1 MEHEY
6 EYKIN
11 TKIVHAGEKPSP
23 DNMALATPIYQTS
36 TFAFD
41 EILTTGVPRGKYVYS
56 RFSNPTNT
64 TLEIKMAS
72 LEGGDAAV
80 SFASGMAAITAVLLT
95 ILKSGDHLIAD
106 EVLYGSTYE
115 LLSTG
120 VPRLGVD
127 VSFVDTSDVDQV
139 TNAIRDTT
147 KLIFFETPANPTL
160 KLTEIRAITKI
171 AAESGIKTLVDNT
184 FLTPYFQRPL
194 ELGADIVVHSAT
206 KYLNGH
212 GDALGGILIT
222 SFELADTVRKGA
234 LRDMGGV
241 LSPFNAF
248 LILRGIQTLAVRMER
263 HAQNAREV
271 ASFLKKRVEVKDVFY
286 PGLDQKLA
294 RNKSLR
300 EQMSGFGGVLS
311 FEVYGGLTESL
322 KFLNGFKLCT
332 ISVSLGDTAS
342 LIEHPALMTHSVV
355 PKNDRERTGITDGL
369 IRLSVGL
376 ENVEDIKADIEQA
389 FDQAER

>member
-6 EYKIN
+6 EYRMN
-11 TKIVHAGEKPSP
+11 TKIVHAGQRPCP
-23 DNMALATPIYQTS
+23 DNMALTTPIYQTS

-41 EILTTGVPRGKYVYS
+41 EILATGVPRGKYVYS

-64 TLEIKMAS
+64 TLEIKMAC
-72 LEGGDAAV
+72 LEGGDSAV
-80 SFASGMAAITAVLLT
+80 SFASGMAAITAAMLT

-115 LLSTG
+115 LLSKG
-120 VPRLGVD
+120 IPRLGVD
-127 VSFVDTSDVDQV
+127 VSFVDVSDVDQV
-139 TNAIRDTT
+139 INAIKDTT

-160 KLTEIRAITKI
+160 KLTDIRAITEI
-171 AAESGIKTLVDNT
+171 AAESGIRTIVDNT

-248 LILRGIQTLAVRMER
+248 LILRGIQTLSVRMER
-263 HAQNAREV
+263 HAQNAREI
-271 ASFLKKRVEVKDVFY
+271 ATFLKKRAEVKDVFY
-286 PGLDQKLA
+286 PGLDRKLTT
-294 RNKSLR
+294 NKSLR

-311 FEVYGGLTESL
+311 FEVYGGLNESL
-322 KFLNGFKLCT
+322 KFLNGLKLCT
-332 ISVSLGDTAS
+332 IAVSLGDTAS
-342 LIEHPALMTHSVV
+342 LIEHPALMTHSVI
-355 PKNDRERTGITDGL
+355 PKNERDRIGITDGL
-369 IRLSVGL
+369 MRLSVGL

-389 FDQAER
+389 FDQT

>member
-6 EYKIN
+6 EYGMN
-11 TKIVHAGEKPSP
+11 TKIVHAGQRPCP
-23 DNMALATPIYQTS
+23 DNMAFATPIYQTT

-41 EILTTGVPRGKYVYS
+41 ELLVTGVPRGKYIYS
-56 RFSNPTNT
+56 RSSNPTNT
-64 TLEIKMAS
+64 TLEIKMAA
-72 LEGGDAAV
+72 LEGGDSAV
-80 SFASGMAAITAVLLT
+80 SFASGMAAITAAMLT
-95 ILKSGDHLIAD
+95 ILKSGDHVIAD
-106 EVLYGSTYE
+106 EVLYGSTHE
-115 LLSTG
+115 LLSKG
-120 VPRLGVD
+120 VPRLGFD
-127 VSFVDTSDVDQV
+127 VSFVDMSDVDQV
-139 TNAIRDTT
+139 INAIKDTT

-160 KLTEIRAITKI
+160 KLTDIRAITEI
-171 AAESGIKTLVDNT
+171 AAESSIRTVVDNT

-222 SFELADTVRKGA
+222 SFELADAVRKGT

-248 LILRGIQTLAVRMER
+248 LILRGIQTLSVRMER
-263 HAQNAREV
+263 HAQNASKI
-271 ASFLKKRVEVKDVFY
+271 ATFLKKRAEVKDVFY
-286 PGLDQKLA
+286 PGLDRKLTV
-294 RNKSLR
+294 NKSLR

-311 FEVYGGLTESL
+311 FEVYGGLNESL
-322 KFLNGFKLCT
+322 KFLNGLKLCT
-332 ISVSLGDTAS
+332 IAVSLGDTAS
-342 LIEHPALMTHSVV
+342 LIEHPGLMTHSII
-355 PKNDRERTGITDGL
+355 PKNERDRIGITDGL

-389 FDQAER
+389 FDQT

>member
-6 EYKIN
+6 EYRMD
-11 TKIVHAGEKPSP
+11 TKIVHAGQRPCP
-23 DNMALATPIYQTS
+23 DNMAFTTPIYQTA

-41 EILTTGVPRGKYVYS
+41 ELLVTGMPRGKYVYS
-56 RFSNPTNT
+56 RSSNPTNT
-64 TLEIKMAS
+64 TLEIKMAA
-72 LEGGDAAV
+72 LEGGNSAV
-80 SFASGMAAITAVLLT
+80 SFASGMAAITAAMLT

-115 LLSTG
+115 LLSKG
-120 VPRLGVD
+120 VPRLGFD
-127 VSFVDTSDVDQV
+127 VSFVDMSDVDQV
-139 TNAIRDTT
+139 INAIKDTT

-160 KLTEIRAITKI
+160 KLTDIRAITEI
-171 AAESGIKTLVDNT
+171 AAESSIRTIVDNT

-222 SFELADTVRKGA
+222 SFELADAVRKGA

-248 LILRGIQTLAVRMER
+248 LILRGIQTLSVRMER
-263 HAQNAREV
+263 HAQNASKI
-271 ASFLKKRVEVKDVFY
+271 ATFLKKRAEVKDVFY
-286 PGLDQKLA
+286 PDLDRKLTV
-294 RNKSLR
+294 NKSLR

-311 FEVYGGLTESL
+311 FEVYGGLNESL
-322 KFLNGFKLCT
+322 KFLNGLKLCT
-332 ISVSLGDTAS
+332 IAVSLGDTAS
-342 LIEHPALMTHSVV
+342 LIEHPGLMTHSII
-355 PKNDRERTGITDGL
+355 PKNERDRIGITDGL

-389 FDQAER
+389 FDQT

>member
-6 EYKIN
+6 EHRMN
-11 TKIVHAGEKPSP
+11 TKIIHAGQRPCP
-23 DNMALATPIYQTS
+23 DNMAFTTPIYQTA

-41 EILTTGVPRGKYVYS
+41 EMLETGVPRGKYVYTRS
-56 RFSNPTNT
+56 SNPTNT
-64 TLEIKMAS
+64 TLEIKMAA
-72 LEGGDAAV
+72 LEAGDSAV
-80 SFASGMAAITAVLLT
+80 SFASGMAAITAAMLT
-95 ILKSGDHLIAD
+95 LLKSGDHLIAD

-115 LLSTG
+115 LLSKG
-120 VPRLGVD
+120 VPRLGFD

-139 TNAIRDTT
+139 TNAIKDTT

-160 KLTEIRAITKI
+160 KLTDIKAITEI
-171 AAESGIKTLVDNT
+171 AAESSIRTIVDNT
-184 FLTPYFQRPL
+184 FLTPYFQRPR

-222 SFELADTVRKGA
+222 SFELADAVRKGA

-263 HAQNAREV
+263 HAQNAREI
-271 ASFLKKRVEVKDVFY
+271 ATFLKKRAEVKDVFY
-286 PGLDQKLA
+286 PGLDRKLTT
-294 RNKSLR
+294 NKSLQ

-311 FEVYGGLTESL
+311 FEVYGGLNESL
-322 KFLNGFKLCT
+322 KFLNGLKLCT
-332 ISVSLGDTAS
+332 IAVSLGDTAS
-342 LIEHPALMTHSVV
+342 LIEHPGLMTHSII
-355 PKNDRERTGITDGL
+355 PKDERDRIGITEGL

-389 FDQAER
+389 FDQT

>member
-6 EYKIN
+6 EYRMD
-11 TKIVHAGEKPSP
+11 TKIVHAGQRPCP
-23 DNMALATPIYQTS
+23 DNMAFTTPIYQTA

-41 EILTTGVPRGKYVYS
+41 ELLATGMPRGKYVYS
-56 RFSNPTNT
+56 RSSNPTNT
-64 TLEIKMAS
+64 TLEIKMAA
-72 LEGGDAAV
+72 LEGGNSAV
-80 SFASGMAAITAVLLT
+80 SFASGMAAITAAMLT

-115 LLSTG
+115 LLSKG
-120 VPRLGVD
+120 VPRLGFD
-127 VSFVDTSDVDQV
+127 VSFVDMSDVDQV
-139 TNAIRDTT
+139 INAIKDTT

-160 KLTEIRAITKI
+160 KLTDIRAITEI
-171 AAESGIKTLVDNT
+171 AAESSIRTIVDNT

-222 SFELADTVRKGA
+222 SFELADAVRKGA

-248 LILRGIQTLAVRMER
+248 LILRGIQTLSVRMER
-263 HAQNAREV
+263 HAQNASKI
-271 ASFLKKRVEVKDVFY
+271 ATFLKKRAEVKDVFY
-286 PGLDQKLA
+286 PGHDRKLTV
-294 RNKSLR
+294 NKSLR

-311 FEVYGGLTESL
+311 FEVYGGLNESL
-322 KFLNGFKLCT
+322 KFLNGLKLCT
-332 ISVSLGDTAS
+332 IAVSLGDTAS
-342 LIEHPALMTHSVV
+342 LIEHPGLMTHSII
-355 PKNDRERTGITDGL
+355 PKNERDRIGITDGL

-389 FDQAER
+389 FDQT